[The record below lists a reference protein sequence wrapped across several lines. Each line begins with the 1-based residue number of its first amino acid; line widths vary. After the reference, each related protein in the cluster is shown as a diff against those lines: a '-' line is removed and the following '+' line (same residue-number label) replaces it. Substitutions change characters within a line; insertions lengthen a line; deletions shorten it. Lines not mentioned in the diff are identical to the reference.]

1 MEFRFSLLFTFV
13 SFYLEYSHTAWLEI
27 EFSMMVKNPPTVQET
42 RVQSLHWEDPLE
54 EDMATHSSILVW
66 RIPQTGSLAGFQPM
80 VLKNQTCEV
89 K

>member
-1 MEFRFSLLFTFV
+1 MAQT
-13 SFYLEYSHTAWLEI
+13 
-27 EFSMMVKNPPTVQET
+27 VKNPLAMQET
-42 RVQSLHWEDPLE
+42 WVQSLHWEDPLE